1 MESESIDR
9 PQRKQADWA
18 GPAAIFDRTRGTMV
32 PGNLHPDFSFDCPI
46 SFANGKLLE
55 STSGLAFADRRLY
68 CPCLHHLMIHF
79 LTTKSQLCR
88 FKLRVALFPGL
99 MLFFASFTLVQAAEP
114 AAGSQDNPMEMGD
127 PYDSATNGLGSWIWG
142 PVTHDDQT
150 CLLWRK
156 FEIPRGARVAKARLV
171 MTVDNEFT
179 LYLDGR
185 ELGRGAEWRELFI
198 FDLTPLLKP
207 GPHVLAVNCYNG
219 SFFAGMLFG
228 LHIDLADGRSLE
240 VQSDKSWRIVPDGV
254 KRWETKTEP
263 QKEWAAATIIAP
275 LFGSPW
281 WTTPAAV
288 NVMPSLQPVE
298 IHFWQTGWFLFSLL
312 SICGLVILLSLRLM
326 AQLALHRKERY
337 LLQGE
342 RARIARD
349 IHDDIGARMTQLVLH
364 GEVAQSELPP
374 DSEMRQQLNGIC
386 EEARGLLSTMDEVLW
401 AVNPQRDTLRDFAA
415 YVCKYAQEFLKP
427 TPIQCLFEVGPEMT
441 AAAFDLPHRRSL
453 LMAIKETLNNAVKH
467 SAATELRLQF
477 HWQGQRLVVVV
488 RDNGKGF
495 DRAAVTADRNGLTNM
510 ARRMTELGGQC
521 LITSRPGLGCRV
533 EFSIPLKHPR
543 WIDRIWN
550 AKNFPAHLFEMKNN
564 RTDE

>member
-1 MESESIDR
+1 MT
-9 PQRKQADWA
+9 KAL
-18 GPAAIFDRTRGTMV
+18 AI
-32 PGNLHPDFSFDCPI
+32 
-46 SFANGKLLE
+46 KL
-55 STSGLAFADRRLY
+55 
-68 CPCLHHLMIHF
+68 
-79 LTTKSQLCR
+79 QLCGD
-88 FKLRVALFPGL
+88 KLRVAVLPGL
-99 MLFFASFTLVQAAEP
+99 MLFFASFTSVHATEP
-114 AAGSQDNPMEMGD
+114 VTNSQINQMEMAD
-127 PYDSATNGLGSWIWG
+127 PYDSPTNGLGSWIWEAT
-142 PVTHDDQT
+142 THDDQT
-150 CLLWRK
+150 CLLWNK
-156 FEIPRGARVAKARLV
+156 FEIPRGARITKAHLV

-228 LHIDLADGRSLE
+228 LRVDLADGRSIE
-240 VQSDKSWRIVPDGV
+240 VKSDKSWRVVPNGV
-254 KRWETKTEP
+254 RGWETKTEAQP
-263 QKEWAAATIIAP
+263 DWPAATIIAP

-288 NVMPSLQPVE
+288 NVMPSLQP
-298 IHFWQTGWFLFSLL
+298 IKMHFWQTGWFLFSLL
-312 SICGLVILLSLRLM
+312 LVCGLVILISLRLM

-364 GEVAQSELPP
+364 GEVAQSELPA
-374 DSEMRQQLNGIC
+374 DSEVRSQLNWIC
-386 EEARGLLSTMDEVLW
+386 EEARGLLSTMDEILW

-427 TPIQCLFEVGPEMT
+427 TQIQCLFEVGPEMS

-467 SAATELRLQF
+467 SAATELHLQF
-477 HWQGQRLVVVV
+477 HWQDEHLVVAVQ
-488 RDNGKGF
+488 DNGKGF
-495 DRAAVTADRNGLTNM
+495 DMTAAKSGRNGLTNM
-510 ARRMTELGGQC
+510 TRRMTELGGHC
-521 LITSRPGLGCRV
+521 LITSKPGQGCRV
-533 EFSIPLKHPR
+533 EFSIPLRHPR
-543 WIDRIWN
+543 WNDWIWN
-550 AKNFPAHLFEMKNN
+550 TKNFPIHILEIRNN
-564 RTDE
+564 LPDEPPQDHDSTKC